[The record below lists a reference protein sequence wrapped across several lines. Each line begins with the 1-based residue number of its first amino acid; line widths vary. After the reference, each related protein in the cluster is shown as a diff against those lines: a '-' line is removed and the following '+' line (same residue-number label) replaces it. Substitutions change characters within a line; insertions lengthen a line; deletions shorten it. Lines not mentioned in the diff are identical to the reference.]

1 MLEKFWNKN
10 KHIINI
16 AAILVAVGAIFL
28 TIPLPQNE
36 EAKKYL
42 INVQLFWLV
51 IISIMIVVILV
62 LFYLFSIEIEKKLE
76 EKKFNINGALSAL
89 VFISALWFMGNLWKY
104 ILVLYKEQYLKLA
117 SNLSYAITLFYF
129 GLLVFVSEKIIPY
142 YLSNNKKKF
151 FLLSAIIVLLGS
163 MGAAFIEAI
172 INLNFDITDWVLATE
187 IKVISSIII
196 IFIKCEI
203 TIRRTRNIKDKN
215 PR

>member
-1 MLEKFWNKN
+1 MLEKFWDKN
-10 KHIINI
+10 KHIINL

-62 LFYLFSIEIEKKLE
+62 LFYLFSIEIEKKIE
-76 EKKFNINGALSAL
+76 EKKFNINGALSTL
-89 VFISALWFMGNLWKY
+89 IFMSALWFMGNLWKY

-117 SNLSYAITLFYF
+117 SNLGYAITLFYF

-142 YLSNNKKKF
+142 YFSNNKKKF
-151 FLLSAIIVLLGS
+151 FSLFAITALLGS
-163 MGAAFIEAI
+163 MGVAFIEAI
-172 INLNFDITDWVLATE
+172 INLNFDIIDWVFATE

-203 TIRRTRNIKDKN
+203 TIRRTKNIKGKN
-215 PR
+215 PQ